1 MNIDRDY
8 CVMMGRYN
16 AWQNRQLRDLLQTL
30 GPEELVKDRGA
41 FFGSIL
47 GTLSHLVWGDQI
59 WMSRFDGG
67 AAPELAGTESTVLVT
82 TFDAWSDAREQMDAR
97 IGQWAAALNR
107 SDLAGNLS
115 WYSGAQKCDVSQ
127 PLAAC
132 AVHMFNHQTHHR
144 GQVHAMMT
152 AAGIAAPVS
161 DLVFM
166 PEDAA

>member
-97 IGQWAAALNR
+97 IGQWAAHLSGR
-107 SDLAGNLS
+107 AG
-115 WYSGAQKCDVSQ
+115 VSHFWHG
-127 PLAAC
+127 PPGHLCPAWSI
-132 AVHMFNHQTHHR
+132 
-144 GQVHAMMT
+144 
-152 AAGIAAPVS
+152 GIGLWS
-161 DLVFM
+161 
-166 PEDAA
+166 